1 MDRFTR
7 IKSGELGLAPSSR
20 IIKADDFSTAH
31 DARAILDEAR
41 AEAARI
47 VADAKQVYEEER
59 KRGFDEGSEQAK
71 LEMAERMID
80 AVGSIVDYLG
90 TVEHDM
96 VEVVGRAME
105 RILGEMGDKEVI
117 TRVVKNALAAV
128 RNEKH
133 LTLRV
138 APDQVATVKDHMNE
152 ILALYPIIVDVQV
165 MGDGRLGKSG
175 CILES
180 EIGVI
185 DASLDGQIA
194 ALKKSFERIFGERR
208 QS

>member
-1 MDRFTR
+1 MERFTR
-7 IKSGELGLAPSSR
+7 IKAGELGLSPGR
-20 IIKADDFSTAH
+20 VIKADDFSTAH

-47 VADAKQVYEEER
+47 VADARQVYEQER
-59 KRGFDEGSEQAK
+59 QRGFDEGSEQAK
-71 LEMAERMID
+71 LEMAERMMD
-80 AVGSIVDYLG
+80 AVGSVVDYLG
-90 TVEHDM
+90 TIEHDM

-138 APDQVATVKDHMNE
+138 APEQVAPVKERMNE
-152 ILALYPIIVDVQV
+152 ILKGYPIIVDVQV
-165 MGDGRLGKSG
+165 MGDGRLGKTG

-185 DASLDGQIA
+185 DASLDGQIE

-208 QS
+208 QG

>member
-1 MDRFTR
+1 MERFTR
-7 IKSGELGLAPSSR
+7 IKSGELGLSPSR
-20 IIKADDFSTAH
+20 IIKAEDFSTAH

-41 AEAARI
+41 VEAARI
-47 VADAKQVYEEER
+47 VAEAKEVYERER
-59 KRGFDEGSEQAK
+59 TRGFEEGSEAAK

-96 VEVVGRAME
+96 VEVVGRALE
-105 RILGEMGDKEVI
+105 RILGEIGDRELI
-117 TRVVKNALAAV
+117 IRVVKNALAAV

-133 LTLRV
+133 LILRV
-138 APDQVATVKDHMNE
+138 APDQVGTVKERMNE
-152 ILALYPIIVDVQV
+152 ILAQYPIIVDVQV
-165 MGDGRLGKSG
+165 TADGRLGKTG

-185 DASLDGQIA
+185 DASLDGQIT

-208 QS
+208 KA

>member
-1 MDRFTR
+1 MERFTR
-7 IKSGELGLAPSSR
+7 IKSGELGLSPSR

-47 VADAKQVYEEER
+47 VTEAKEVHERER
-59 KRGFDEGSEQAK
+59 KRGFEEGSEAAK

-96 VEVVGRAME
+96 VEVVGRALE
-105 RILGEMGDKEVI
+105 RILGEIGDKELI
-117 TRVVKNALAAV
+117 IRVVKNALATV
-128 RNEKH
+128 RNEKN

-138 APDQVATVKDHMNE
+138 APDQVATVKARMNE
-152 ILALYPIIVDVQV
+152 ILAQYPIIVDVQV
-165 MGDGRLGKSG
+165 MGDGRLGKTG

-185 DASLDGQIA
+185 DASLEGQIT

-208 QS
+208 NA

>member
-1 MDRFTR
+1 MERFTR
-7 IKSGELGLAPSSR
+7 IKAGELGLTPSR

-31 DARAILDEAR
+31 DARAIIDEAR

-47 VADAKQVYEEER
+47 VAEARQVYESER
-59 KRGFDEGSEQAK
+59 TRGFEEGSEQAK
-71 LEMAERMID
+71 LERAEQMID
-80 AVGSIVDYLG
+80 AVGSVVDYLG

-96 VEVVGRAME
+96 VELVGRAME
-105 RILGEMGDKEVI
+105 RILGEIGDKEIIV
-117 TRVVKNALAAV
+117 RVVKNALAAV

-138 APDQVATVKDHMNE
+138 APDQVATVRERMNE
-152 ILALYPIIVDVQV
+152 ILALYPIIVDIQIS
-165 MGDGRLGKSG
+165 GDARLGKTG

-185 DASLDGQIA
+185 DASLDGQIE

-208 QS
+208 QA

>member
-1 MDRFTR
+1 MERFTR
-7 IKSGELGLAPSSR
+7 IKAGELGLSPGR
-20 IIKADDFSTAH
+20 VIKADDFSTAH
-31 DARAILDEAR
+31 DARAIIDEAR

-47 VADAKQVYEEER
+47 VAGAKQVYEQER
-59 KRGFDEGSEQAK
+59 QRGFDEGSEQAK
-71 LEMAERMID
+71 LETAERMMD
-80 AVGSIVDYLG
+80 AVGSVVDYLG

-138 APDQVATVKDHMNE
+138 APEQVTPVKERMNE
-152 ILALYPIIVDVQV
+152 ILKAYPIIVDVQV
-165 MGDGRLGKSG
+165 MGDGRLGKTG

-185 DASLDGQIA
+185 DASLDGQIE

-208 QS
+208 QG

>member
-1 MDRFTR
+1 MERFSR
-7 IKSGELGLAPSSR
+7 IKSGELGLAPGR
-20 IIKADDFSTAH
+20 VIKADDFATAQ
-31 DARAILDEAR
+31 DARAIIEQAK

-47 VADAKQVYEEER
+47 RAEANEVFER
-59 KRGFDEGSEQAK
+59 EKARGFEDGREAAR
-71 LEMAERMID
+71 LEMAEQMID
-80 AVGSIVDYLG
+80 AVGNIVEYLG

-96 VEVVGRAME
+96 VEIVGRAME
-105 RILGEMGDKEVI
+105 RILGEIGDKELI
-117 TRVVKNALAAV
+117 IRVVKNALAAV

-138 APDQVATVKDHMNE
+138 APDQVASVKERMNE
-152 ILALYPIIVDVQV
+152 ILALYPIIVDIQV
-165 MGDGRLGKSG
+165 VGDGRLGKTG

-185 DASLDGQIA
+185 DASLDGQIN

>member
-1 MDRFTR
+1 MERFTR
-7 IKSGELGLAPSSR
+7 IKSGELGLAPSR

-47 VADAKQVYEEER
+47 VDEAKEVYERER
-59 KRGFDEGSEQAK
+59 KRGFDEGSETAK

-96 VEVVGRAME
+96 VEVVGRALE
-105 RILGEMGDKEVI
+105 RILGEIGDKELI
-117 TRVVKNALAAV
+117 IRVVKNALAAV
-128 RNEKH
+128 RNEKN

-138 APDQVATVKDHMNE
+138 APDQVATVKARMNE
-152 ILALYPIIVDVQV
+152 ILAQYPIIVDVQV
-165 MGDGRLGKSG
+165 MGDGRLGKTG

-185 DASLDGQIA
+185 DASLEGQIT

-208 QS
+208 NA

>member
-1 MDRFTR
+1 
-7 IKSGELGLAPSSR
+7 
-20 IIKADDFSTAH
+20 
-31 DARAILDEAR
+31 
-41 AEAARI
+41 
-47 VADAKQVYEEER
+47 
-59 KRGFDEGSEQAK
+59 
-71 LEMAERMID
+71 MAERMID
-80 AVGSIVDYLG
+80 AVGSIVDYLS

-105 RILGEMGDKEVI
+105 RILGEVGDKELIV
-117 TRVVKNALAAV
+117 RVVKNALAAV

-138 APDQVATVKDHMNE
+138 APDQVGPVKERMNE
-152 ILALYPIIVDVQV
+152 ILAQYPIIVDIQV
-165 MGDGRLGKSG
+165 MADARLSKTG

-185 DASLDGQIA
+185 DASLDGQIN

>member
-1 MDRFTR
+1 MERFTR
-7 IKSGELGLAPSSR
+7 IKSGELGLGPSR

-31 DARAILDEAR
+31 DARAIIDEAR

-47 VADAKQVYEEER
+47 VAEAKQVYEQER
-59 KRGFDEGSEQAK
+59 QRGFDEGSEQAK
-71 LEMAERMID
+71 LEMSERMID
-80 AVGSIVDYLG
+80 AVASIVDYLG

-117 TRVVKNALAAV
+117 IRVVKNALAAV

-133 LTLRV
+133 LSLRV
-138 APDQVATVKDHMNE
+138 APDQVATVKERMNE

-165 MGDGRLGKSG
+165 MGDGRLGKTG

-208 QS
+208 QG

>member
-1 MDRFTR
+1 MERFTR
-7 IKSGELGLAPSSR
+7 IKSGELGLSPSR

-47 VADAKQVYEEER
+47 VTEAKEVHERER
-59 KRGFDEGSEQAK
+59 KRGFEEGSEAAK

-96 VEVVGRAME
+96 VEVVGRALE
-105 RILGEMGDKEVI
+105 RILGEIGDKELI
-117 TRVVKNALAAV
+117 IRVVKNALATV
-128 RNEKH
+128 RNEKN

-138 APDQVATVKDHMNE
+138 APDQVATVKARMNE
-152 ILALYPIIVDVQV
+152 ILAQYPIIVDVQV
-165 MGDGRLGKSG
+165 MGDGRLGKTG

-185 DASLDGQIA
+185 DASLEGQIT

-208 QS
+208 QA

>member
-1 MDRFTR
+1 MERFTR
-7 IKSGELGLAPSSR
+7 IKSGELGLASSR

-31 DARAILDEAR
+31 DAHAILDEAR

-47 VADAKQVYEEER
+47 VAEAKEVYERER
-59 KRGFDEGSEQAK
+59 KRGFEEGSDAAK
-71 LEMAERMID
+71 LEMSEKMID

-96 VEVVGRAME
+96 VDLVGRALE
-105 RILGEMGDKEVI
+105 RILGEIGDQEVI
-117 TRVVKNALAAV
+117 VRVVKNALMAV

-138 APDQVATVKDHMNE
+138 SPDQVATVKQRMNE
-152 ILALYPIIVDVQV
+152 ILAQFPIIVDVQI
-165 MGDGRLGKSG
+165 MGDGRLSSTG

-194 ALKKSFERIFGERR
+194 ALKKSLERTFGERR
-208 QS
+208 KS

>member
-1 MDRFTR
+1 MERFTR
-7 IKSGELGLAPSSR
+7 IKTGELGLAPGR

-31 DARAILDEAR
+31 DARAIIEEAR

-47 VADAKQVYEEER
+47 VAEAKQVYESER
-59 KRGFDEGSEQAK
+59 TRGFEEGSEQAK

-80 AVGSIVDYLG
+80 AVGSVVDYLG

-105 RILGEMGDKEVI
+105 RILGEIGDKEIIV
-117 TRVVKNALAAV
+117 RVVKNALAAV

-138 APDQVATVKDHMNE
+138 APDQVATVRERMNE
-152 ILALYPIIVDVQV
+152 ILALYPIIVDIQV
-165 MGDGRLGKSG
+165 SGDARLRKTG

-185 DASLDGQIA
+185 DASLDGQIE
-194 ALKKSFERIFGERR
+194 ALKKSFERMFGERR
-208 QS
+208 QA

>member
-80 AVGSIVDYLG
+80 AVGSVVDYLG

-105 RILGEMGDKEVI
+105 RILGEISDKEIIV
-117 TRVVKNALAAV
+117 RVVKNALAAV

-185 DASLDGQIA
+185 DASLDGQIE
-194 ALKKSFERIFGERR
+194 ALKRSFERMFGERR
-208 QS
+208 QA

>member
-1 MDRFTR
+1 MERFTR
-7 IKSGELGLAPSSR
+7 IKAGELGLSSGR
-20 IIKADDFSTAH
+20 VIKADDFSTAH
-31 DARAILDEAR
+31 DARAIIDEAR

-47 VADAKQVYEEER
+47 IAEARQVYEQER
-59 KRGFDEGSEQAK
+59 QRGFDEGSEQAK
-71 LEMAERMID
+71 LEMAERMMD
-80 AVGSIVDYLG
+80 AVGSVVDYLG

-117 TRVVKNALAAV
+117 TRVVGNALAAV

-138 APDQVATVKDHMNE
+138 APDQVATVKEQMNE
-152 ILALYPIIVDVQV
+152 ILKAYPIIVDVQV
-165 MGDGRLGKSG
+165 MGDGRLGKTG

-185 DASLDGQIA
+185 DASLDGQIE

-208 QS
+208 G

>member
-7 IKSGELGLAPSSR
+7 IKSGEIGLSPSR
-20 IIKADDFSTAH
+20 IIKADDFATAH

-47 VADAKQVYEEER
+47 VAEAKELYERER
-59 KRGFDEGSEQAK
+59 KRGFEEGSDAAK
-71 LEMAERMID
+71 LEMAEQMID

-105 RILGEMGDKEVI
+105 RILGEIGDKEVI
-117 TRVVKNALAAV
+117 IRVVKNALAAV

-138 APDQVATVKDHMNE
+138 APDQINTVKDRMNE
-152 ILALYPIIVDVQV
+152 ILGQYPIIVDVQV
-165 MGDGRLGKSG
+165 VGDGRLSKTG

-185 DASLDGQIA
+185 DASLEGQIS

>member
-1 MDRFTR
+1 MERFTR
-7 IKSGELGLAPSSR
+7 IKSGELGLAPTSR

-47 VADAKQVYEEER
+47 VAEAKQVYESER
-59 KRGFDEGSEQAK
+59 KRGFDEGSEAAK
-71 LEMAERMID
+71 LEMAEQMID
-80 AVGSIVDYLG
+80 AVGNIVDYLG

-96 VEVVGRAME
+96 VEVVGRALE
-105 RILGEMGDKEVI
+105 RILGEIGDKELIV
-117 TRVVKNALAAV
+117 RVVKNALAAV

-138 APDQVATVKDHMNE
+138 APEQVGPVKERMNE
-152 ILALYPIIVDVQV
+152 ILAQYPIIVDIQV
-165 MGDGRLGKSG
+165 MADARLSKTG

-185 DASLDGQIA
+185 DASLDGQIN

>member
-1 MDRFTR
+1 MERFTR
-7 IKSGELGLAPSSR
+7 IKSGELGLAPSR
-20 IIKADDFSTAH
+20 IIKADEFSTAH

-47 VADAKQVYEEER
+47 VDEAKEVYERER
-59 KRGFDEGSEQAK
+59 KRGFDEGSETAK

-96 VEVVGRAME
+96 VEVVGRALE
-105 RILGEMGDKEVI
+105 RILGEIGDKELI
-117 TRVVKNALAAV
+117 IRVVKNALATV
-128 RNEKH
+128 RNEKN

-138 APDQVATVKDHMNE
+138 APDQVATVKARMNE
-152 ILALYPIIVDVQV
+152 ILAQYPIIVDVQV
-165 MGDGRLGKSG
+165 MGDGRLGKTG

-185 DASLDGQIA
+185 DASLEGQIT

-208 QS
+208 NA

>member
-1 MDRFTR
+1 MERFTR
-7 IKSGELGLAPSSR
+7 IKSGELGLAPSR

-41 AEAARI
+41 TEAARI
-47 VADAKQVYEEER
+47 VAEAKEVYERER
-59 KRGFDEGSEQAK
+59 KRGFDEGSETAK

-96 VEVVGRAME
+96 VEVVGRALE
-105 RILGEMGDKEVI
+105 RILGEIGDKELIV
-117 TRVVKNALAAV
+117 RVVRNALAAV
-128 RNEKH
+128 RNEKQ

-138 APDQVATVKDHMNE
+138 APDQVATVKARMNE
-152 ILALYPIIVDVQV
+152 ILAQYPIIVDVQV
-165 MGDGRLGKSG
+165 MGDGRLGSTG

-185 DASLDGQIA
+185 DASLEGQIT

-208 QS
+208 NA

>member
-1 MDRFTR
+1 MERFTR
-7 IKSGELGLAPSSR
+7 IKAGELGLAPGR

-31 DARAILDEAR
+31 DARAIIEEAR

-47 VADAKQVYEEER
+47 VAEAKQVYEAER
-59 KRGFDEGSEQAK
+59 TRGFEEGSEQAR

-80 AVGSIVDYLG
+80 AVGSVVDYLG

-105 RILGEMGDKEVI
+105 RILGEIGDKEIIV
-117 TRVVKNALAAV
+117 RVVKNALAAV
-128 RNEKH
+128 RNEKN

-138 APDQVATVKDHMNE
+138 APDQVATVRERMNE
-152 ILALYPIIVDVQV
+152 ILALYPIIVDIQIS
-165 MGDGRLGKSG
+165 GDARLGKTG

-194 ALKKSFERIFGERR
+194 ALKKSFERMFGERR